1 MNDDSPGWQCHL
13 IMYRTPHRDQW
24 HLDEATRLLHEDRRI
39 NLHES
44 MPLIEPGTIA
54 VTKEE
59 GHAGPK
65 GFRPSHGLDGHPAAQ
80 TLAAIGRRHEHS
92 ADADEWHGW
101 SIADLNLAEN

>member
-1 MNDDSPGWQCHL
+1 MAVSPH
-13 IMYRTPHRDQW
+13 HVS
-24 HLDEATRLLHEDRRI
+24 HATSRPMAPRRSRRLLHEDRRI

-101 SIADLNLAEN
+101 SIADLNLAEKPIRP